1 MTSATRLILDP
12 ALLSRGLDALCKL
25 DRDVAKARARIGD
38 PGLRTREPGFVTLLD
53 VILGQQLSTASAAA
67 IRTRIHALVQPL
79 TPEAYLAT
87 PVEALVKAGL
97 SRQKLAYSRDL
108 AAAALDGRVDFSPL
122 HALDDE
128 HIIEHLVQIKG
139 IGSWTAEIY
148 CLFSLG
154 RPDVWPAEDLALQV
168 ALQHLKGL
176 DERPRGK
183 VMRALGDAWKPWRGV
198 GAYFLWHVYHHL
210 TKRVAVPIEPVP
222 RTAPAVDKAA
232 KRLARPPKRSAKR
245 LAAKAAGKRIAAKT
259 AGKKIGA
266 KKTAKKP
273 VAKRATPRPAA
284 ALKRDKPTPRRSAPR
299 ARS

>member
-12 ALLSRGLDALCKL
+12 ALLRRGLDALCKL

-38 PGLRTREPGFVTLLD
+38 PALRTREPGFVTLLD

-67 IRTRIHALVQPL
+67 IRARIHALVQPL
-79 TPEAYLAT
+79 TPENYLAT
-87 PVEALVKAGL
+87 PAEAQMKAGL

-108 AAAALDGRVDFSPL
+108 AAAALDGRVDFSNL
-122 HALDDE
+122 HAHDDE
-128 HIIEHLVQIKG
+128 YVIDHLIRIKG
-139 IGSWTAEIY
+139 IGRWTAEIY

-176 DERPRGK
+176 DDRPRGK
-183 VMRALGDAWKPWRGV
+183 VMRALGDAWQPWRGV

-222 RTAPAVDKAA
+222 RPAPAVEKAA
-232 KRLARPPKRSAKR
+232 TRLARPPKRSVKR
-245 LAAKAAGKRIAAKT
+245 IAAKAAGKRIAAKAAVKRIAAKA
-259 AGKKIGA
+259 AGKRI
-266 KKTAKKP
+266 
-273 VAKRATPRPAA
+273 AA
-284 ALKRDKPTPRRSAPR
+284 
-299 ARS
+299 